1 MTDPLLQQGLDL
13 MIYGMS
19 TVFLF
24 LTLLVLVTM
33 TASAIIGRLFPEMPE
48 TDLLSPHSVS
58 TPNTSS
64 NTSSEGSED
73 KKLLAILQ
81 NAIDQHRSR
90 K

>member
-19 TVFLF
+19 AVILF
-24 LTLLVLVTM
+24 LTLLASVTVIV
-33 TASAIIGRLFPEMPE
+33 SAVIRRFFPEMPE
-48 TDLLSPHSVS
+48 SAPISPNSVS
-58 TPNTSS
+58 AINSLPAK
-64 NTSSEGSED
+64 GAID
-73 KKLLAILQ
+73 KKLLTILQ

>member
-24 LTLLVLVTM
+24 LTLLVSVTVI
-33 TASAIIGRLFPEMPE
+33 ASAVIRRLFPETPE
-48 TDLLSPHSVS
+48 PAPVSPNSVS
-58 TPNTSS
+58 TINSLPSK
-64 NTSSEGSED
+64 GAID
-73 KKLLAILQ
+73 KKLLTILQ

>member
-24 LTLLVLVTM
+24 LTLLVSVTVI
-33 TASAIIGRLFPEMPE
+33 ASAAIRRLSPE
-48 TDLLSPHSVS
+48 TPEPPPVSPNSVS
-58 TPNTSS
+58 TINSLPSK
-64 NTSSEGSED
+64 GAVD
-73 KKLLAILQ
+73 KKLLTILQ